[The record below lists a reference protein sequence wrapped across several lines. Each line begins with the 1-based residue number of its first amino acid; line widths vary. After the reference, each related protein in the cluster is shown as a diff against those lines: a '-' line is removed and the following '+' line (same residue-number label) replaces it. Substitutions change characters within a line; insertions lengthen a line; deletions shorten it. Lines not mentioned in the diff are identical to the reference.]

1 MEKKKL
7 ERYSNVFEKKKIK
20 IAYAFDFSLDLL
32 ETKLTCWTKKN
43 RARFTFIYCF
53 ASKKCELV
61 RQEWVWWIK
70 IIGKPENVDLSRK
83 KYENTCSNETI
94 LVGTVY
100 TSNPIAVLSI
110 WNAFTFSLHPKNE
123 RQLKSSQFCKLS
135 LFFSI
140 SFSIVV
146 NGIHLTRMN

>member
-7 ERYSNVFEKKKIK
+7 ERYSNVFEKKKLK
-20 IAYAFDFSLDLL
+20 SLTLSIFHL
-32 ETKLTCWTKKN
+32 ICLKRNWHAEPKKN
-43 RARFTFIYCF
+43 RARFAFIYCF